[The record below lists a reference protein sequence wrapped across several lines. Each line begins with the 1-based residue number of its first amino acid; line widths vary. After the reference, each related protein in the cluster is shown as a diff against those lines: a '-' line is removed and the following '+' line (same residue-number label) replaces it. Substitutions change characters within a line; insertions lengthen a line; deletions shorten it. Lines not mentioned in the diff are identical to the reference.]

1 MRNVK
6 GITDTYA
13 YAYAH
18 LLCRRQRYGYG
29 HDGRTRGY
37 EKEVKCIP
45 MSHGLGLA
53 HGCLSLSCI
62 VLAGS
67 KKPQVAVAE
76 RNLLEH
82 TDYRS
87 LYAPV
92 WTASIS
98 AAHRF
103 LSLSVCFKS
112 WDLGVVLSHRPLV
125 CRSFPHRFW
134 VVCTCPSEYL
144 FPSWSFP
151 LNPSLSLDPSCP

>member
-1 MRNVK
+1 MHMYCAN
-6 GITDTYA
+6 GSDTDTDMMGIREA
-13 YAYAH
+13 T
-18 LLCRRQRYGYG
+18 RRRSNAFPCLTAW
-29 HDGRTRGY
+29 DL
-37 EKEVKCIP
+37 P
-45 MSHGLGLA
+45 MAVS
-53 HGCLSLSCI
+53 LSLMHR
-62 VLAGS
+62 ARGS
-67 KKPQVAVAE
+67 KEAQVAVAE

-144 FPSWSFP
+144 FPLWSFP
-151 LNPSLSLDPSCP
+151 LNPSLSLDHSCP